1 MSFYTSI
8 PYLCVTAGNGTL
20 VTLYS
25 TDLSCEATPTCF
37 VDDAWIRNTRG
48 EVEEENPIINY
59 TLPLSTRISMKQ
71 RIKPLGTPHP
81 TSQEGL
87 PGFPLSQRLIRQIQG
102 PPPKAKHW
110 DIRT

>member
-1 MSFYTSI
+1 MSFYTSA

-25 TDLSCEATPTCF
+25 TELSCEATPTCF

-48 EVEEENPIINY
+48 EVEEENPIINC

-87 PGFPLSQRLIRQIQG
+87 HGFPLSQRLIRQIQG